1 MLFIFLITLVSLSEY
16 IGDSNFKL
24 YARSGQLNH
33 LGMGLVAYAVMISFL
48 IKSLARSNLIYTNG
62 MWDGVSA
69 LLTTILAFLLLGER
83 LNSIQQWIG
92 LAMIIGGIFA
102 LHTGK
107 IPK

>member
-1 MLFIFLITLVSLSEY
+1 MLFIFLIALVSLSEY
-16 IGDSNFKL
+16 LGDSNFKL

-33 LGMGLVAYAVMISFL
+33 LGMGLVAYTVMISFL

-69 LLTTILAFLLLGER
+69 LITTILAFLLLGER
-83 LNSIQQWIG
+83 LTTIQQWLG

>member
-1 MLFIFLITLVSLSEY
+1 MLFILLITLLSLSEY

-48 IKSLARSNLIYTNG
+48 IKALSRTNLIYTNG

-69 LLTTILAFLLLGER
+69 VITTILAFLLLGER

>member
-1 MLFIFLITLVSLSEY
+1 MIFILLIALVSLSEY

-48 IKSLARSNLIYTNG
+48 IKALSRSNLIYANG

-69 LLTTILAFLLLGER
+69 VITTVLAFLLLGER
-83 LNSIQQWIG
+83 LTSIQQWIG

>member
-1 MLFIFLITLVSLSEY
+1 MLFIFLITLISLSEY

-33 LGMGLVAYAVMISFL
+33 LGMGLVAYAIMISFL

-69 LLTTILAFLLLGER
+69 VITTILAYLLLGER
-83 LNSIQQWIG
+83 LTNIQQWIG
-92 LAMIIGGIFA
+92 IAMIIGGIFA
-102 LHTGK
+102 LHVGK

>member
-1 MLFIFLITLVSLSEY
+1 MIFILLITLLSLSEY

-24 YARSGQLNH
+24 YARSGELNH
-33 LGMGLVAYAVMISFL
+33 LGIGLVAYAVMISFL
-48 IKSLARSNLIYTNG
+48 VKSLARSNLIYTNG

-83 LNSIQQWIG
+83 LTNIQQWIG

>member
-1 MLFIFLITLVSLSEY
+1 
-16 IGDSNFKL
+16 
-24 YARSGQLNH
+24 
-33 LGMGLVAYAVMISFL
+33 
-48 IKSLARSNLIYTNG
+48 

-69 LLTTILAFLLLGER
+69 LLTTVLAFLLLGER
-83 LNSIQQWIG
+83 LTNIQQWIG

>member
-1 MLFIFLITLVSLSEY
+1 MIFIVLITLLSLAEY
-16 IGDSNFKL
+16 LGDSNFKL

-33 LGMGLVAYAVMISFL
+33 LGMGIVAYTVMISFL
-48 IKSLARSNLIYTNG
+48 IKALSRSNLIYTNG

-69 LLTTILAFLLLGER
+69 VITTVLAFLLLGER
-83 LNSIQQWIG
+83 LTNIQQWIG
-92 LAMIIGGIFA
+92 LSMIIGGIFA

>member
-1 MLFIFLITLVSLSEY
+1 MIFIFLITLVRLSEY

-83 LNSIQQWIG
+83 LTNIQQWIG
-92 LAMIIGGIFA
+92 IAMIIGGIFA

>member
-1 MLFIFLITLVSLSEY
+1 MIFIFLITLVSLSEY

-33 LGMGLVAYAVMISFL
+33 LGMGLVAYTVMISFL
-48 IKSLARSNLIYTNG
+48 IKALARSNLIYTNG

-69 LLTTILAFLLLGER
+69 VITTVLAFLLLGER
-83 LNSIQQWIG
+83 LTNTQQWIG

>member
-1 MLFIFLITLVSLSEY
+1 MLFIFLIALVSLSEY

-24 YARSGQLNH
+24 YARSGQLNY
-33 LGMGLVAYAVMISFL
+33 LGMGVVAYAVMISFL
-48 IKSLARSNLIYTNG
+48 IKSLARSNLKYTNG

-83 LNSIQQWIG
+83 LTNIQQWIG
-92 LAMIIGGIFA
+92 IAMIVGGIFA
-102 LHTGK
+102 LHSGK

>member
-1 MLFIFLITLVSLSEY
+1 MIFIFLIALLSLSEY

-48 IKSLARSNLIYTNG
+48 IKALSRSNLIYTNG

-69 LLTTILAFLLLGER
+69 VITTILAFLLLGER

-92 LAMIIGGIFA
+92 IGMIIGGIFA
-102 LHTGK
+102 LHVGK

>member
-1 MLFIFLITLVSLSEY
+1 MLFILLIILLSLAEY

-24 YARSGQLNH
+24 YARSGQLSH
-33 LGMGLVAYAVMISFL
+33 LGIGLVAYAVLISIF
-48 IKSLARSNLIYTNG
+48 IKSLARSNLIYANG

-69 LLTTILAFLLLGER
+69 VITTILAFLLLGER
-83 LNSIQQWIG
+83 LNNIQQWIG
-92 LAMIIGGIFA
+92 IAMIIGGIFA